1 MLKQCRFSSIKLRN
15 HLNKIPIQNNNMIG
29 KYGSKILYGI
39 NQPYSIMHNQTELQ
53 PLAELIDYVY
63 TTLSL
68 SNINVG
74 PNFHLLQERYHIMPL
89 ESLLT
94 INNDLNQLYNFK
106 KNQEFVNLRNNNYSV
121 LYYYNIDANLVLET
135 TNGTYEPKESDL
147 LIINNNYK
155 HTIKKK
161 IGTFDILR
169 FKFY

>member
-155 HTIKKK
+155 HTIKKN

-169 FKFY
+169 FRFY

>member
-1 MLKQCRFSSIKLRN
+1 MIKQCRFSSIKLRN

-39 NQPYSIMHNQTELQ
+39 NQPYSIMHNQTELY
-53 PLAELIDYVY
+53 PMSEFIDYVY
-63 TTLSL
+63 TTLSQ
-68 SNINVG
+68 SNIKVG
-74 PNFHLLQERYHIMPL
+74 PNFHLLQKRYHIMPL
-89 ESLLT
+89 ENLLN
-94 INNDLNQLYNFK
+94 INNDINLLYNFE
-106 KNQEFVNLRNNNYSV
+106 KNYEFENLKHNNYSV
-121 LYYYNIDANLVLET
+121 LYYYNMDANVVLET

-155 HTIKKK
+155 HTIKKN

>member
-1 MLKQCRFSSIKLRN
+1 
-15 HLNKIPIQNNNMIG
+15 
-29 KYGSKILYGI
+29 
-39 NQPYSIMHNQTELQ
+39 MHNQTELQ

-155 HTIKKK
+155 HTIKKN

>member
-1 MLKQCRFSSIKLRN
+1 
-15 HLNKIPIQNNNMIG
+15 MIG

-155 HTIKKK
+155 HTIKKN

-169 FKFY
+169 FRFY

>member
-1 MLKQCRFSSIKLRN
+1 MLKQCRFSSIKLKN
-15 HLNKIPIQNNNMIG
+15 YLNKIPIQNNNMIG

-39 NQPYSIMHNQTELQ
+39 NQPYNIMHNQYELH
-53 PLAELIDYVY
+53 PMSELIDYVY
-63 TTLSL
+63 TSLSL

-74 PNFHLLQERYHIMPL
+74 PNFHLLQKRYHIMPL

-94 INNDLNQLYNFK
+94 INNDLNQLYNFEK
-106 KNQEFVNLRNNNYSV
+106 KQEFVNLRNNNYSV
-121 LYYYNIDANLVLET
+121 LYYYNMDANVVLET
-135 TNGTYEPKESDL
+135 KNGTYEPKESDL

-155 HTIKKK
+155 HTIKKN

>member
-74 PNFHLLQERYHIMPL
+74 PNFHLLQEIIYW
-89 ESLLT
+89 
-94 INNDLNQLYNFK
+94 LNHC
-106 KNQEFVNLRNNNYSV
+106 
-121 LYYYNIDANLVLET
+121 
-135 TNGTYEPKESDL
+135 
-147 LIINNNYK
+147 LI
-155 HTIKKK
+155 
-161 IGTFDILR
+161 L
-169 FKFY
+169 